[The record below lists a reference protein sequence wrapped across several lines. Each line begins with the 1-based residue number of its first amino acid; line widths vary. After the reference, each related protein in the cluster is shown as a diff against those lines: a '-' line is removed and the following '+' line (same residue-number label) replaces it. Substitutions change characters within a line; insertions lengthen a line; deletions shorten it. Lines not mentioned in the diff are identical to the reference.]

1 MCAVP
6 LVLNGVALC
15 LDICMHVC
23 VFVCVF
29 VHLAHSY
36 VLTLVDV
43 YINLMY
49 ILTRVKT

>member
-1 MCAVP
+1 MG
-6 LVLNGVALC
+6 LLGAL
-15 LDICMHVC
+15 ISVCMRACVC
-23 VFVCVF
+23 VCVCVF